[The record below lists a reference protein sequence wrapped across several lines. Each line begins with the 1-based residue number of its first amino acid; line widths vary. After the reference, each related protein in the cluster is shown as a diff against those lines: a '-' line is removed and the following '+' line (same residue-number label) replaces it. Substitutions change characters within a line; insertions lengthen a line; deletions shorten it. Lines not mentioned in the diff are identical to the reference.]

1 MNNHFIEKLENLPVP
16 ILPTFVGAL
25 TLSNVYQG
33 LGFSW
38 IRHVT
43 MWIATII
50 WICYIIKILNF
61 PNTFK
66 KEYSNTVPSSL
77 YAGFTMIMML
87 LGSYYIQFHKGIGK
101 GLWFS
106 GIIIHMIHILV
117 FTYRNIIKKFNKE
130 TFLPSWF
137 VTYNGIMVSA
147 VVGGLMDELLVC
159 KFITYYGIF
168 TYIIILPFMISR
180 LIKFEIK
187 REVYHT
193 QAILLAPCSLCL
205 VSYLN
210 TVEDPNIYLIGFLYI
225 AVLISL
231 GFLIYKL
238 PVFFSMDFS
247 PSYAGMTFPMAIG
260 IVASNK
266 ISEFLDSL
274 GYEFLSYITT
284 QIVGFQIYLTT
295 GIIAYVLLKFLI
307 MALGTREKVRVYKGI
322 E

>member
-1 MNNHFIEKLENLPVP
+1 MMINQSTDRLENLPVP
-16 ILPTFVGAL
+16 ILPTMIGAL

-38 IRHVT
+38 IRHIT

-50 WICYIIKILNF
+50 WICYIIKISKF
-61 PNTFK
+61 PSTFK
-66 KEYSNTVPSSL
+66 EEYSNTIPSSL
-77 YAGFTMIMML
+77 YAGFTMLMML

-101 GLWFS
+101 GLWS
-106 GIIIHMIHILV
+106 LGIIIHMIHIFV
-117 FTYRNIIKKFNKE
+117 FTYRNVIKKFYKE

-137 VTYNGIMVSA
+137 VTYNGIMVSV
-147 VVGGLMDELLVC
+147 VVGGLMDEPFIC
-159 KFITYYGIF
+159 KVITYYGIF
-168 TYIIILPFMISR
+168 IYITILPFMISR

-187 REVYHT
+187 QEAYHT

-210 TVEDPNIYLIGFLYI
+210 TIESPNIYLVGFLYI

-238 PVFFSMDFS
+238 PVFFSIDFT
-247 PSYAGMTFPMAIG
+247 PGYAGMTFPMAIG

-266 ISEFLDSL
+266 ISRFLDSL
-274 GYEFLSYITT
+274 GYELLSYITE
-284 QIVGFQIYLTT
+284 QIAGLQIYFTT
-295 GIIAYVLLKFLI
+295 AIIGYVLLQFLI
-307 MALGTREKVRVYKGI
+307 IALGTKEKVSNL
-322 E
+322 